1 MKNKFTLTIIVRKI
15 IGILSI
21 TILSLGIT
29 KNSFAQERK
38 VDLNALILE
47 TQKLSQSAEKLSM
60 VWWIPEDYWR
70 ASFEQNSSVN
80 PTLVEAIIKS
90 LRPYIVIVALDGE
103 IGSQGGINY
112 KSKES
117 IQSTMQIIDAEGN
130 HYFPLA
136 NEKIDSQANI
146 FLSLMKPVFANMAG
160 PMGENMNFYLFPS
173 TNEKGINTIDAKKEG
188 KFSVLLDKTEYK
200 WKLPLSSLLAS
211 KLCPIDN
218 EVLNGTWKFCPM
230 HGVELNRKYC
240 PIDKKRFN
248 STYKF
253 CPKHGVELN

>member
-1 MKNKFTLTIIVRKI
+1 MKNRFTLRIIVRKI

-21 TILSLGIT
+21 AFLSLGST
-29 KNSFAQERK
+29 LNSFAQEK
-38 VDLNALILE
+38 KIDLNALILE
-47 TQKLSQSAEKLSM
+47 TQKLSKSENKLSM
-60 VWWIPEDYWR
+60 VWWVPEEYWR
-70 ASFEQNSSVN
+70 ASFEQSPNVN
-80 PTLVEAIIKS
+80 PNLVEAIIKS
-90 LRPYIVIVALDGE
+90 LSPYIVIIALDGE
-103 IGSQGGINY
+103 IGDLGDINY

-136 NEKIDSQANI
+136 NEKIGSQANN
-146 FLSLMKPVFANMAG
+146 FLYLMKPVFANMAG

-173 TNEKGINTIDAKKEG
+173 TNEKGINIIDAKKEG
-188 KFSVLLDKTEYK
+188 KFSVLMDKTEYK

-230 HGVELNRKYC
+230 HGVELSRKYC
-240 PIDKKRFN
+240 PVDKKRFN
-248 STYKF
+248 TTYKF